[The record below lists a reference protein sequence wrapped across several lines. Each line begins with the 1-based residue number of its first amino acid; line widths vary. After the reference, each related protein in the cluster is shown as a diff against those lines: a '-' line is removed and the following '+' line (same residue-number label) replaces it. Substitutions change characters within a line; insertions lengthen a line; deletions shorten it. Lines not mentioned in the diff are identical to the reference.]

1 MTSHLNYTIDEI
13 LNFLK
18 ENLDKKGY
26 DSNRILGKVF
36 REMKSYDGFSK
47 INKDEFLAGLRDTG
61 VLLPKSAS
69 EVNFKKLIFFL
80 ETCSVL

>member
-1 MTSHLNYTIDEI
+1 MTTNLNLTIDEI

-26 DSNRILGKVF
+26 DSIRILGKVF
-36 REMKSYDGFSK
+36 RDMKSYDGYNK

-69 EVNFKKLIFFL
+69 EVNFNFF
-80 ETCSVL
+80 